1 MDKEEYL
8 PVLILERTLCFFSQ
22 FTIILGICL
31 CGHDYTRVFLSI
43 LASLRL
49 LSVGVR
55 LVKAFPV
62 PFEMMQRMVALTST
76 NCFLFYL
83 RF

>member
-22 FTIILGICL
+22 FTIILAICL

-43 LASLRL
+43 SSLSEAL
-49 LSVGVR
+49 VSGCKTCQSLSC
-55 LVKAFPV
+55 AF
-62 PFEMMQRMVALTST
+62 
-76 NCFLFYL
+76 
-83 RF
+83 